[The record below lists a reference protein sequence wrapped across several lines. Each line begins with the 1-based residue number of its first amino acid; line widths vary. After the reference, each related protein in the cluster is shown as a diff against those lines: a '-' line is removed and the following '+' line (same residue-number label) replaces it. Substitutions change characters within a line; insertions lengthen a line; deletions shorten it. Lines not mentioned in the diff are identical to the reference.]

1 MRFRTAK
8 IHTFRRWGLGLTLIG
23 MLIMVSST
31 AAYVFHIPGA
41 SVIAAIGLI
50 LGILTMGG
58 SMFVYFW
65 AGMLS
70 TQALQ
75 IVCPTCDRVTK
86 LLGRSDRCLFCHTPL
101 SLDPPRHASLPNHSS
116 S

>member
-8 IHTFRRWGLGLTLIG
+8 IHTFRRWGLGLTLLG

-31 AAYVFHIPGA
+31 AAYVFQVSGA

-50 LGILTMGG
+50 LGILTMGS

-70 TQALQ
+70 THALH
-75 IVCPTCDRVTK
+75 IVCPSCDRVTK
-86 LLGRSDRCLFCHTPL
+86 LLGRSDRCLYCRTPL
-101 SLDPPRHASLPNHSS
+101 SLDPPQPVPNHSS